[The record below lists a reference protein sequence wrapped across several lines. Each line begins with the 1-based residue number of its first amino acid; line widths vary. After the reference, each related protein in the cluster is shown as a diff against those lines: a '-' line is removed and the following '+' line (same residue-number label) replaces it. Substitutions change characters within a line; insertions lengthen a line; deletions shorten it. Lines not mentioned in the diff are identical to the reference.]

1 MILPILDHLGD
12 VGLVSG
18 LYNILPDEGNRGHH
32 SYYLLPSQMS
42 LPYTSLL
49 KAQIMSFKFIFIS
62 VWFRTSPSTARI
74 SRKNYRNFPHF
85 PRRQRNKATPH
96 KSYEASEATTYNA
109 RQFQYTPT
117 QHESVPHPR
126 CSQPATKYSRKCS
139 GTPTADR
146 YGISDCTSNMLGS
159 SQRHIVPN
167 FSAWLCESFHWI
179 LKPQILGKCPEWEG
193 NCEGRYLFTPRWAC

>member
-1 MILPILDHLGD
+1 MAIIHITCFLLGCLSPIL
-12 VGLVSG
+12 
-18 LYNILPDEGNRGHH
+18 R
-32 SYYLLPSQMS
+32 
-42 LPYTSLL
+42 TSLL
-49 KAQIMSFKFIFIS
+49 RAQITSFKFIFIS

-74 SRKNYRNFPHF
+74 SRKTTEIFIIFQRW
-85 PRRQRNKATPH
+85 QRNKATPH
-96 KSYEASEATTYNA
+96 KSCEATAYNA

-167 FSAWLCESFHWI
+167 SSAWLCESFHWI
-179 LKPQILGKCPEWEG
+179 IKPQILGKCPEWEG